1 MPYHI
6 KTPKKIGDGDVYYVS
21 EDHWSDN
28 YDDRKIFTTKTSA
41 NSAKNIKVTIN
52 DYTYT
57 PNNLSNATVV
67 TE

>member
-6 KTPKKIGDGDVYYVS
+6 KTPKKLGDGDVYYVS

-28 YDDRKIFTTKTSA
+28 YEDRKVFSTKTKA
-41 NSAKNIKVTIN
+41 NASKNVTVTFN
-52 DYTYT
+52 DHTYT
-57 PNNLSNATVV
+57 PNHLANATVV

>member
-6 KTPKKIGDGDVYYVS
+6 KTPKKLGDGDVYYVS

-28 YDDRKIFTTKTSA
+28 YEDRKVFSTKTKA
-41 NSAKNIKVTIN
+41 NAAKNVTVTFN
-52 DYTYT
+52 DHTYT
-57 PNNLSNATVV
+57 PNHLANATVV